1 MFNYSHLLSR
11 STSLLLKLFIEV
23 KAFITR
29 YSNEVLYFRRV
40 QIERKTVMIK
50 GKTRCLCRL
59 SLKLSH
65 LLTRNE
71 VSLLKLF
78 IEIRA
83 IIIFYSNEVLHF
95 KRVLMEIEPFIRK
108 NNTLFMQNFLKA
120 KPFIIKK

>member
-1 MFNYSHLLSR
+1 M
-11 STSLLLKLFIEV
+11 

-50 GKTRCLCRL
+50 RKTRCLCRL

-108 NNTLFMQNFLKA
+108 KHVVYAEFS
-120 KPFIIKK
+120 